1 MYWESNNNFIICLAW
16 CVCAYVHIFVISDI
30 FWEYMHLILFDIF
43 YTKYLKSCTEM
54 IVVDTLD
61 MSDTTDLTKIQTE
74 SYDGTN

>member
-1 MYWESNNNFIICLAW
+1 
-16 CVCAYVHIFVISDI
+16 
-30 FWEYMHLILFDIF
+30 MHLILFDIF
-43 YTKYLKSCTEM
+43 YTKYLESCAEI